1 MDPSFRHGEPDLHE
15 LILRSFRH
23 REALWGLVL
32 AAYRVELTGLLSRA
46 AKSGF
51 EEGDTEFVID
61 LAEQI
66 ASAARAA
73 ELSTVRTDAISL
85 RAYASAASGGGEQEE
100 GKVLLAGLKL
110 IDRILDTA
118 KAREKTRETPT
129 PRVLN

>member
-1 MDPSFRHGEPDLHE
+1 MDPSFRYGGPELHE

-51 EEGDTEFVID
+51 EDGDTDVVID

-73 ELSTVRTDAISL
+73 DLSTVRTDAISL
-85 RAYASAASGGGEQEE
+85 RAYAAAAQTGGEQEE

-110 IDRILDTA
+110 IDRILDVAKSREGTA
-118 KAREKTRETPT
+118 PASA
-129 PRVLN
+129 PRLLN